1 MPKLYFFLSSFGILA
16 PLQDVRR
23 QLYGD
28 EDDRKFFQ
36 WVQSQLKQTETRLEN
51 GRAVLHHL
59 QAQLINVACD
69 DPGAAI
75 GAQLAL
81 PLLQERLDNKAQD
94 FARQK
99 AAQAEEDI
107 IKMEA
112 SFCSGCH
119 VVVSCLGCMFA
130 AWLHSNQM
138 PTVIAGIG
146 AHCMTFPCPRAC
158 IMPACFALLFQSSQS
173 S

>member
-1 MPKLYFFLSSFGILA
+1 M
-16 PLQDVRR
+16 RR

-36 WVQSQLKQTETRLEN
+36 WVQSQLKQTEKRLED

-59 QAQLINVACD
+59 EAQLINVACD

-81 PLLQERLDNKAQD
+81 PLLQERLDAKAQD

-107 IKMEA
+107 IKMEV
-112 SFCSGCH
+112 SQLGMRVVCEVKGQQKQSISMMCSPQIYDPNVQYQRTH
-119 VVVSCLGCMFA
+119 QYFMTSR
-130 AWLHSNQM
+130 
-138 PTVIAGIG
+138 G
-146 AHCMTFPCPRAC
+146 A
-158 IMPACFALLFQSSQS
+158 
-173 S
+173 